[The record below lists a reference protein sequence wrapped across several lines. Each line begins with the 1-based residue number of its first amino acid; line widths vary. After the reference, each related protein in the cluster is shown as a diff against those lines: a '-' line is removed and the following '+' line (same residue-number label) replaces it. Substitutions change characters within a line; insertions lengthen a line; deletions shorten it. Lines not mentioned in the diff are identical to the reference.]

1 MKTRGPDSAA
11 ARAVITGDFAERPKP
26 PSKLTKRQKEI
37 WQEVVSSENPEFFK
51 SGTLRQLLGDY
62 CQRRASCEEITAV
75 IEEFGPGWKDDPET
89 RREYSDLLRMR
100 DREMIAHVALATK
113 LRLTNQSRYVP
124 DTAARV
130 AAKRTRD
137 EIPWRASA

>member
-1 MKTRGPDSAA
+1 
-11 ARAVITGDFAERPKP
+11 
-26 PSKLTKRQKEI
+26 
-37 WQEVVSSENPEFFK
+37 
-51 SGTLRQLLGDY
+51 
-62 CQRRASCEEITAV
+62 
-75 IEEFGPGWKDDPET
+75 
-89 RREYSDLLRMR
+89 MR